1 MMKKWKKGKRKK
13 LKLKITWRTSSMTIA
28 KKYAFLFS
36 VVLVIFVCSTVMT
49 IVSIQNLLHESNNV
63 DKKSDASIVI
73 SEMGSVFKQKSII
86 ISDILTEQY
95 PTATI
100 EDYDLES
107 DTFVSYIKQL
117 EDVLHTEETKKLHEK
132 IITYNEQMDDLFYDE
147 IIPDTEAFREN
158 GERVDI
164 YVQTDLYK
172 KVTTIRNYTINELK
186 NLNEMMME
194 ERTLLQKEIANQ
206 SRSTILTIIII
217 NIVSIILSSVVLF
230 IVNKRLSKKF
240 KKLVDFSIKLGS
252 GDLTV
257 RREVSNGSDEIA
269 IIQQAMNQ
277 MADQLQDSMK
287 QLQEMTETVTNMSI
301 TLRENAEE
309 TTEVNEDV
317 STTMKKIA
325 DGSEQQVES
334 VQSANNVIVEMKQSW
349 NGVQDNLEN
358 ITTLSNDVNQ
368 LVETG
373 SVRVNETM
381 EQMHTVKETVQQTSS
396 VVLKLSEHSVAIKK
410 IVEMIHDISSKTN
423 LLALNATIEAARAGE
438 HGLGFAVVA
447 DEVRK
452 LAEQTAGATKNIQAL
467 ISTSIEDTEKAV
479 TEMGISA
486 DAVHLAANK
495 VGNVEQSFQTIFQ
508 SFQALKN
515 YNENIRKTISK
526 TDQKMNAVIQA
537 TDNIESISTMSSQ
550 SVVDVVT
557 MVEKQN
563 AAMQQLLATSE
574 ELTSMATILDQNFE
588 KFKVVENSKN

>member
-1 MMKKWKKGKRKK
+1 MKKWKKGKRKK

-164 YVQTDLYK
+164 YVQTDLHK

-206 SRSTILTIIII
+206 SRITILTIIII

-467 ISTSIEDTEKAV
+467 ISTSIEDTQKAV

>member
-1 MMKKWKKGKRKK
+1 MKKWKKGKRKK